1 MIPYTNLIQS
11 TIENELLLESWIG
24 VILDC
29 PIMNDNWLVW
39 HKTQDTLR
47 KEFTKKMGNIFF
59 AYLVFI
65 SLWVPGARLTST
77 KASGFPPSRS
87 ALAKFWYVDVIWNR
101 HFAQSLIVGS
111 DVMWPSPPNT
121 KLDLPSPRAPWGR
134 DSWPGGRSGS
144 CTWAGPVRLGPSPWT
159 WPPHLTSWVA
169 VPRIGA
175 MTSLVTAVI
184 EEVVFSQAFLFCCV
198 HFFEFDW

>member
-1 MIPYTNLIQS
+1 
-11 TIENELLLESWIG
+11 
-24 VILDC
+24 
-29 PIMNDNWLVW
+29 
-39 HKTQDTLR
+39 
-47 KEFTKKMGNIFF
+47 MGNIFF

-65 SLWVPGARLTST
+65 SLCVPGARLTST
-77 KASGFPPSRS
+77 KASGFPPSKS

-101 HFAQSLIVGS
+101 NLAQSLIVGS
-111 DVMWPSPPNT
+111 DVMWPSPPNI

-144 CTWAGPVRLGPSPWT
+144 CTSAGPVQLGTSPWT
-159 WPPHLTSWVA
+159 WPPHLTSWVV

-175 MTSLVTAVI
+175 MTSLVMAVI

-198 HFFEFDW
+198 HFFEFDR

>member
-1 MIPYTNLIQS
+1 MMPNTDLIQS

-24 VILDC
+24 VILDR
-29 PIMNDNWLVW
+29 PIMIEFKFWW
-39 HKTQDTLR
+39 HKIQDTLR
-47 KEFTKKMGNIFF
+47 KEFTKKWETF
-59 AYLVFI
+59 
-65 SLWVPGARLTST
+65 SLHTWFSSPCGFQEQDSRPQRRPVSLQASRLSPS
-77 KASGFPPSRS
+77 SGG
-87 ALAKFWYVDVIWNR
+87 LDVIWNW

-111 DVMWPSPPNT
+111 DVMWPSPPNI

-144 CTWAGPVRLGPSPWT
+144 CTSAGPVQLGPSPWT

-175 MTSLVTAVI
+175 MTSSVMAVI

-198 HFFEFDW
+198 HFFEFDR

>member
-1 MIPYTNLIQS
+1 MNSSWKVGLELFLIVLLWKNLSFDDTRYKTPWEKNLQKNGKHFLRILGFH
-11 TIENELLLESWIG
+11 LLVG
-24 VILDC
+24 
-29 PIMNDNWLVW
+29 
-39 HKTQDTLR
+39 
-47 KEFTKKMGNIFF
+47 
-59 AYLVFI
+59 
-65 SLWVPGARLTST
+65 
-77 KASGFPPSRS
+77 SRS
-87 ALAKFWYVDVIWNR
+87 KTHVHKGVRFPSKQVGFGQVLVCICNLNW

-144 CTWAGPVRLGPSPWT
+144 CTSAGPVQLGPSPWT
-159 WPPHLTSWVA
+159 WPPHLTSWVV

-184 EEVVFSQAFLFCCV
+184 EEVVFSQAFLVCCV
-198 HFFEFDW
+198 HFFEFDR